1 MRNILWVHANESM
14 ELDTV
19 VLAEH
24 DIAHDDAGL
33 FDKTGRGNGG
43 FDALIGADHASI
55 IGESARDLQGAV
67 D

>member
-1 MRNILWVHANESM
+1 MQWVPANDGM
-14 ELDTV
+14 ERDAA
-19 VLAEH
+19 VLAET

-43 FDALIGADHASI
+43 FDVLKGADHASTV
-55 IGESARDLQGAV
+55 GELVRDLLGAV